1 MAGGSVGATLDRPHV
16 WRPGAAGPPL
26 LLLHGTGA
34 DEHSLVTLGDSLA
47 PRAPMLAPRGTVLED
62 GALLRFFRRIREGV
76 IDEDDL
82 RIRADE
88 LADFLEAAGARY
100 GVGPGSWVAV
110 GYSNG
115 ANMASALLVLHPRLF
130 AGAVLLAGMPPFRDG
145 FGDVDL
151 TGRRIAVAY
160 GLGDTI
166 SPPELSRSLAR
177 RLHRHGAE
185 VVELA
190 HDGGHEISPT
200 LLPALRSFLTASG

>member
-1 MAGGSVGATLDRPHV
+1 MGATLDRPHV
-16 WRPGAAGPPL
+16 WRPGEADPPL

-34 DEHSLVTLGDSLA
+34 DEHSLVPLGGSLA
-47 PRAPMLAPRGTVLED
+47 PHAPLLAPRGTVLE
-62 GALLRFFRRIREGV
+62 GGTLLRFFRRIREGI

-100 GVGPGSWVAV
+100 GVEPGSWVAV
-110 GYSNG
+110 GHSNG

-145 FGDVDL
+145 FGDADL
-151 TGRRIAVAY
+151 TGRRIAVAF
-160 GLGDTI
+160 GLRDTI
-166 SPPELSRSLAR
+166 SPPELSRSLAT
-177 RLHRHGAE
+177 RLRRHGAE

-190 HDGGHEISPT
+190 HDGGHEINPL
-200 LLPALRSFLTASG
+200 LLPELRSFVTASG